1 MNKKGKLKQIVI
13 PKEQAVFWM
22 DEYGRWCN
30 IHGPFKHKKIIQYFN
45 ASIDRDVNGY
55 FVAQERDG
63 LFEKVY
69 FNYNITPIFALDLLP
84 GSPDRLLLNTGKVI
98 TLEEE
103 HLFIKDDCLYL
114 KQGDEW
120 IKFSERVMLKLADRI
135 KYDGNAYQV
144 LKGATWHPIHE
155 F

>member
-1 MNKKGKLKQIVI
+1 M
-13 PKEQAVFWM
+13 
-22 DEYGRWCN
+22 
-30 IHGPFKHKKIIQYFN
+30 
-45 ASIDRDVNGY
+45 NGY

-120 IKFSERVMLKLADRI
+120 IKFSERVMFKLADRI